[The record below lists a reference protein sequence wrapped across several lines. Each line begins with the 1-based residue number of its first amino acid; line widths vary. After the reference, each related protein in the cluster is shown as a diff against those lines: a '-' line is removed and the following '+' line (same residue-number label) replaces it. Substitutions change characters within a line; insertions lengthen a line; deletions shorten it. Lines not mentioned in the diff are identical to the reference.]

1 MALGFSS
8 ADNVMQFHIFH
19 FWWMCSLILI
29 PSDCD
34 LPFDLPST
42 MSSAAAS
49 ASPVD
54 AAATKQAAAD
64 ENLKKFWTSDAF
76 MAMSEDGMDAMAKH
90 GIKYPATLGD
100 FYDDELDDV
109 FTKIA
114 RPVKRDEGVD
124 ISATSEKRIRVAALA
139 VRYYSDTG
147 HLPIKLGMLTWTV
160 LANFDVQWRAL
171 KELKKRDEPDV
182 PKLTKGL
189 TIIKYIESL
198 RVHCMEVVGVR
209 NCPLVAYLL
218 RDDKVPPVTP
228 SPLAQDQPHSE
239 KFGSVEHEMIARLT
253 HTHPLFR
260 NDNQNLFNRLDIGLR
275 NTSYASV
282 LVSHR
287 RTGDGVG
294 AFADL
299 VSQYAGKHVWEARI
313 REAEGYMKTAT
324 WTGTTSVRLD
334 QHLNKHR
341 MMNVQLSEASE
352 HVAFQMPNERT
363 RVTYVLDSIK
373 SKDPEVLSGVAAVRR
388 DDPGMRD
395 SFEPMAAFLGP
406 TCPVTRAS
414 ASSKRANANVS
425 GLDTGSLPQKGS
437 PGVELRWYPNNEFK
451 ALTDEQR
458 AAELKEWSATKKAE
472 KGGGGRGNG
481 RGRGGG
487 NKGGG
492 AGRGSGSSRNDRR
505 RVKRQIA
512 SLVKKELEKKSKPSE
527 KDELASSLDAMVASL
542 VAKAMPPA
550 SAADG
555 AKNGAVGAVETAD
568 NSQQLPAGP
577 SEAAKAAAGTLLQ
590 RMASKKKKAKQG

>member
-1 MALGFSS
+1 
-8 ADNVMQFHIFH
+8 
-19 FWWMCSLILI
+19 
-29 PSDCD
+29 
-34 LPFDLPST
+34 

-209 NCPLVAYLL
+209 NCPLAYLL

-437 PGVELRWYPNNEFK
+437 TGVELRWYPNNEFK

-458 AAELKEWSATKKAE
+458 AELKEWSATKKAE

-555 AKNGAVGAVETAD
+555 AKNGAVGAVEAAD

-590 RMASKKKKAKQG
+590 RMASKKKAKQG